1 MIVTVNVNISHLLDP
16 ICRIARPTCSGNV
29 PFATGSFWTSVGNS
43 GRVRRHVGLDP
54 RVTAESQRGR
64 QRRSEWKSAE
74 PGERGGTWWR

>member
-1 MIVTVNVNISHLLDP
+1 VISIHIKHLLDP
-16 ICRIARPTCSGNV
+16 LYRIACPTRSDNG
-29 PFATGSFWTSVGNS
+29 PFAAGGFRTSVGNG
-43 GRVRRHVGLDP
+43 GRVRRHVGLDL